1 MFSWS
6 TRFAQ
11 FLICWAFLLCMQ
23 DSFAHAQTSKPSG
36 RGTVIRSWPA
46 SPLMSAEQ
54 EKKIFDAL
62 LAPNT
67 VLQPGERTL
76 AQIAES
82 MNQVV
87 PTRIDLMA
95 LADTPYTVEEVF
107 TITAEDAGTS
117 LASILVRLFG
127 DGDLTFNVRN
137 AMVEITSHEAAE
149 SQVGQSSRVYDI
161 TPLVDRFENV
171 DVDPNEYYPRSGSFQ
186 VINCIQTSVYPDAWA
201 DTVGGPS
208 AIEPY
213 KMSEQYLLVISAPT
227 LVHLSIQSLLDTL
240 NHAIRESGSPVTSG
254 SFNPAQRALAKR
266 SPPE

>member
-11 FLICWAFLLCMQ
+11 FLSCWVFLLCIQ
-23 DSFAHAQTSKPSG
+23 DSFAHAQTSKPIG
-36 RGTVIRSWPA
+36 RGTAIRSWPA

-76 AQIAES
+76 SQIAES

-95 LADTPYTVEEVF
+95 LADTAYTVEEVL

-127 DGDLTFNVRN
+127 DGDITFNVRN
-137 AMVEITSHEAAE
+137 AMVEITSNEAAE
-149 SQVGQSSRVYDI
+149 SQVGESIRVYDI
-161 TPLVDRFENV
+161 TPLINRIENV
-171 DVDPNEYYPRSGSFQ
+171 DVDPNEYYPRSGPFQ
-186 VINCIQTSVYPDAWA
+186 VIGCIQNSVCPGEWSDA
-201 DTVGGPS
+201 GGPYT
-208 AIEPY
+208 IEPY
-213 KMSEQYLLVISAPT
+213 QLGDQYLLVISAPT
-227 LVHLSIQSLLDTL
+227 LVQLSIQSLLDTL

-266 SPPE
+266 YPPE